1 MKKVFLIIA
10 ALFCIC
16 SCTEIDKDYQA
27 TIVYSINGG
36 EPITETID
44 ILRLPDGYTPNYVY
58 QEEDGDKK
66 LYIRGVCGS
75 SFSPSFVTIY
85 TGRLDVHVMSFNC
98 KLIRSYK
105 VSQFDGHEIK

>member
-1 MKKVFLIIA
+1 MKRLFLIIA
-10 ALFCIC
+10 TLFCVC
-16 SCTEIDKDYQA
+16 SCTKICNDYQT

-36 EPITETID
+36 EAVTETID
-44 ILRLPDGYTPNYVY
+44 IRLSDGFTPNYIF

-75 SFSPSFVTIY
+75 VFSSNRKIVY
-85 TGRLDVHVMSFNC
+85 SGRLKIDVISFDY

>member
-10 ALFCIC
+10 TLFCIC
-16 SCTEIDKDYQA
+16 SCTTIDNDYQA

-36 EPITETID
+36 EAVTETID
-44 ILRLPDGYTPNYVY
+44 IRLPDGYTPNYIY
-58 QEEDGDKK
+58 QEEDGDKN

-75 SFSPSFVTIY
+75 YLSLTRQIVYS
-85 TGRLDVHVMSFNC
+85 GRLKIDVISFNY

-105 VSQFDGHEIK
+105 ASKFDGHEIK